1 MRFWDYDT
9 IRIVPVHPKTAAP
22 EEAPSTTEIPQ
33 VAKALASHI
42 SHWAQTRPSATA
54 YLGGVSPLSWS
65 DYDSASEDLAQR
77 LMGELRLAQGDR
89 VAVLLPDGPEV
100 HIALV
105 ACEKAGLVAA
115 GIGPRAGRSEIQ
127 HLLGLTG
134 ARALISR
141 PLHQDQGM
149 AELVED
155 FRKHNPSLEYHLC
168 VEGELGSQQTLKLNG
183 EAMPPQDLSSTKLH
197 ALSRDDLFL
206 LNSTSGTTGMPKCVT
221 HDQERWFAFHA
232 LAVPRAQL
240 SDADIFMSVVPAP
253 FGFGIWTSH
262 ITPTI
267 LGVPCV
273 VMPRF
278 DAEEALALIEEHRV
292 SVLAAVSTQFIMML
306 EAEGAQ
312 TRDLSSLRVLFTG
325 GEAVPYARAAEFE
338 ERTGACVLQ
347 FYGSNETGAVSGTS
361 LDDSREA
368 RLRTAGKPIPEMNLR
383 LFDEDGN
390 DVTAHKQGQPG
401 CRGPTLSKGYY
412 GPGEEVD
419 QANRELIRPDG
430 WMMLGDRV
438 VLDDEGYLR
447 VVGRIDDFIIR
458 GGKNVSGLAVEERVA
473 EHPRIA
479 LAAAV
484 AMPDPVFGERVCV
497 YVELRPGE
505 TDLPLEELL
514 DDLMARGVSKETW
527 PEKLIILDR
536 LPRGSGG
543 KVAKEALRQDI
554 RQRLADSP

>member
-1 MRFWDYDT
+1 MGFDGYDT
-9 IRIVPVHPKTAAP
+9 VRLVTLHPKPIQTAGFLP
-22 EEAPSTTEIPQ
+22 EIFNVP
-33 VAKALASHI
+33 KALAQHVSQ
-42 SHWAQTRPSATA
+42 WARTRPSETA
-54 YLGGVSPLSWS
+54 YLGGQNPLSWA
-65 DYDSASEDLAQR
+65 DYESASEDLALR
-77 LMGELRLAQGDR
+77 LRGELSLSRGDR

-115 GIGPRAGRSEIQ
+115 GIGPRAGPSEIE

-141 PLHQDQGM
+141 PHHQD
-149 AELVED
+149 LVMGDLFED
-155 FRKHNPSLEYHLC
+155 LKKRNQTLEYHLC
-168 VEGELGSQQTLKLNG
+168 VEDGLGNRATLELNG
-183 EAMPPQDLSSTKLH
+183 QPMPPREVGH
-197 ALSRDDLFL
+197 APLEPMQSDELFL

-221 HDQERWFAFHA
+221 HDQDRWFAFHE
-232 LAVPRAQL
+232 LAVPRARL
-240 SDADIFMSVVPAP
+240 SESDVFMSVVPAP

-262 ITPTI
+262 ITPTL
-267 LGVPCV
+267 LGAPCV

-278 DAEEALALIEEHRV
+278 EAEEALALIEEHRV

-361 LDDSREA
+361 LEDSRDA
-368 RLRTAGKPIPEMNLR
+368 RLRTAGRPIPEMNVR
-383 LFDEDGN
+383 LFDEEGH
-390 DVTAHKQGQPG
+390 DVTSQGQGRPG

-412 GPGEEVD
+412 GPGEEVER
-419 QANRELIRPDG
+419 ANQELIRPDG

-438 VLDDEGYLR
+438 VLDEEGYLR

-458 GGKNVSGLAVEERVA
+458 GGKNISGPAVEERVA
-473 EHPRIA
+473 EHPSVA

-484 AMPDPVFGERVCV
+484 AMPDPIFGEKVCA

-505 TDLPLEELL
+505 TDLQL
-514 DDLMARGVSKETW
+514 DDLIQDLMARGVSKETW
-527 PEKLIILDR
+527 PEKLVILDR
-536 LPRGSGG
+536 IPRGSGG

-554 RQRLADSP
+554 RQRLKEES

>member
-1 MRFWDYDT
+1 M
-9 IRIVPVHPKTAAP
+9 P
-22 EEAPSTTEIPQ
+22 
-33 VAKALASHI
+33 KALANYV
-42 SHWAQTRPSATA
+42 SHWARTCPSKTA
-54 YLGGVSPLSWS
+54 YLGGSTPLSWA
-65 DYDSASEDLAQR
+65 DYESASEDLAQR
-77 LMGELRLAQGDR
+77 LRGELALSRGDR

-115 GIGPRAGRSEIQ
+115 GIGPRAGPSEIE

-134 ARALISR
+134 ARVLISR
-141 PLHQDQGM
+141 PTHQDQVM
-149 AELVED
+149 HEFFED
-155 FRKHNPSLEYHLC
+155 LKKRNPAIEYHLC
-168 VEGELGSQQTLKLNG
+168 VENELGPAQTLRLNG
-183 EAMPPQDLSSTKLH
+183 QAMPPRESGSETLQPMQSDE
-197 ALSRDDLFL
+197 LFL

-221 HDQERWFAFHA
+221 HDQDRWFAFHA
-232 LAVPRAQL
+232 LAVPRARL
-240 SDADIFMSVVPAP
+240 SESDIFMSVVPAP

-262 ITPTI
+262 ITPTL
-267 LGVPCV
+267 LGAPCV

-306 EAEGAQ
+306 EADGAK

-338 ERTGACVLQ
+338 ERTGAGVLQ

-383 LFDEDGN
+383 LFDEEGN
-390 DVTAHKQGQPG
+390 DVTAQKQGRPG
-401 CRGPTLSKGYY
+401 CRGPTLSQGYY
-412 GPGEEVD
+412 GPGGEVE

-438 VLDDEGYLR
+438 VLDDDGYLR

-458 GGKNVSGLAVEERVA
+458 GGKNVSGPAVEERVA
-473 EHPRIA
+473 EHPRVA

-484 AMPDPVFGERVCV
+484 AMPDPVFGEKVCV
-497 YVELRPGE
+497 YVELRPGQ
-505 TDLPLEELL
+505 TDLPLDELL

-554 RQRLADSP
+554 RKRLAESP